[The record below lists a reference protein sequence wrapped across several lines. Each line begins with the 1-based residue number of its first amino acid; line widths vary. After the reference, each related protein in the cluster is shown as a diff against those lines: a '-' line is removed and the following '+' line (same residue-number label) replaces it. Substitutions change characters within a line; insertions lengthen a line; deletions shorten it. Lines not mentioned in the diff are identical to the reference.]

1 MRDLKVL
8 TGQRV
13 IVASDGSTL
22 RGVLESATRGFV
34 SLVDATDVGRPEP
47 VPVLGR
53 VLIPA
58 GRILY
63 VQVVS

>member
-13 IVASDGSTL
+13 VVASEGSTL
-22 RGVLESATRGFV
+22 RGVLESATRRFV
-34 SLVDATDVGRPEP
+34 SLVEVTDVGRPEP
-47 VPVLGR
+47 VPVVGR